1 MPLDRRAIGAKIS
14 AWRKAKKISQTELA
28 QQIGV
33 NRSTLSLW
41 ESGKQLPQP
50 AQLCSLAQ
58 YMGVPTEA
66 LAASRKG
73 AKTIAR
79 EVVANM
85 HGIKAQEGLKILFDD
100 SNTIEALCEALGR
113 LSQTTPAS
121 DAEALQLGKA
131 YLAFGEIINNA
142 LADRDTERGEA
153 EGE

>member
-73 AKTIAR
+73 AKAIVR
-79 EVVANM
+79 EAVANI
-85 HGIKAQEGLKILFDD
+85 HGIEAQEGLKILFDD
-100 SNTIEALCEALGR
+100 FNTIEALCEALGK
-113 LSQTTPAS
+113 LHQTVPAS
-121 DAEALQLGKA
+121 DAEALQFGKA
-131 YLAFGEIINNA
+131 YLAFSEIVSNA
-142 LADRDTERGEA
+142 LADRDIERGEA
-153 EGE
+153 EGD